1 MPLIIVAAAIA
12 LLLVLIIKVKLH
24 TFISLVIVS
33 FLTAVALGM
42 HVSKIVDSIEKG
54 FGDTLASVGLIFGF
68 GAILGKLIAD
78 SGGAQRIAETLVD
91 RFGQRRIQWAV
102 VLVAMILGVALFFE
116 VGIVLLVP
124 IVYQMAKQVKLPLM
138 YLGLPMATGL
148 SVMHGFLPP
157 HPGPTVIAAQYHAN
171 LGMVLL
177 YGIIIAVPTVVIAG
191 PLFAMVARRY
201 VPGAFDIHK
210 EAGSLA
216 TIGDAQ
222 QRDLKDTPGV
232 AISSLTALFPVILMM
247 IGTVTDLLRQAAGA
261 DKNLAFRI
269 VELVSKPT
277 TVMLISVLF
286 AVFTM
291 GVNRKIPISQLM
303 ASAESSVKAVGMLL
317 LIIGVSGSLK
327 QVLID
332 GGVGDYVAKLFEHS
346 TLSPL
351 LLAWIIAAVVRVAQG
366 SATVAA
372 LTTAGLV
379 LPLVQDTDVN
389 VALITLATGAGS
401 LIASHVNDT
410 GFWIVKESFG
420 LTVRE
425 TLATWTVL
433 ETVIAVCG
441 LVFALIL
448 GIFV

>member
-1 MPLIIVAAAIA
+1 MPLVITAAAIA
-12 LLLVLIIKVKLH
+12 VLLVLIIRLRVH
-24 TFISLVIVS
+24 TFISLVIVA
-33 FLTAVALGM
+33 FLTAIALGM
-42 HVSKIVDSIEKG
+42 RVSKIVKSIESG

-78 SGGAQRIAETLVD
+78 AGGAQRIAETLVN
-91 RFGQRRIQWAV
+91 RFGQRKIQWAV
-102 VLVAMILGVALFFE
+102 ILAAVILGVALFFE

-157 HPGPTVIAAQYHAN
+157 HPGPTVIADQYHAN
-171 LGMVLL
+171 IGMVLL
-177 YGIIIAVPTVVIAG
+177 YGVIVAIPTVLIAG
-191 PLFAMVARRY
+191 PLFTAVARRY
-201 VPGAFDIHK
+201 APGAFDMTK
-210 EAGSLA
+210 KAGAIA
-216 TIGDAQ
+216 TIGDTE
-222 QRDLKDTPGV
+222 QRDLDDTPGFGV
-232 AISSLTALFPVILMM
+232 SAVTALFPVILMM
-247 IGTVTDLLRQAAGA
+247 IATVVELVRKGAGIPS
-261 DKNLAFRI
+261 NLGFRI
-269 VELVSKPT
+269 VDMIGKPS

-291 GVNRKIPISQLM
+291 GVARKIPMSRLM
-303 ASAESSVKAVGMLL
+303 DSAESSVKTVGMLL

-327 QVLID
+327 EVLVD
-332 GGVGDYVAKLFEHS
+332 GGVGDYVAELFKGS
-346 TLSPL
+346 SLSPI
-351 LLAWIIAAVVRVAQG
+351 LLAWLIAAVVRIAQG

-379 LPLVQDTDVN
+379 IPLVQDTDVN
-389 VALITLATGAGS
+389 LALITLATGAGS

-420 LTVRE
+420 LSVKE

-441 LVFALIL
+441 LVFVLIL

>member
-1 MPLIIVAAAIA
+1 MPLVIVAAAIVV
-12 LLLVLIIKVKLH
+12 LLLLIIKFKVH
-24 TFISLVIVS
+24 TFIALVIVS
-33 FLTAVALGM
+33 FLTAIALGM
-42 HVSKIVDSIEKG
+42 PVSKIVESIEGG

-78 SGGAQRIAETLVD
+78 SGGAQRIAETLVGK
-91 RFGQRRIQWAV
+91 FGQRYIQWAV
-102 VLVAMILGVALFFE
+102 VLVALILGVALFFE

-177 YGIIIAVPTVVIAG
+177 YGVIIAIPTVVIAG
-191 PLFAMVARRY
+191 PLFTAVARKY
-201 VPGAFDIHK
+201 APGAFAMNK
-210 EAGSLA
+210 KAGVLA
-216 TIGDAQ
+216 TIGDAE
-222 QRDLKDTPGV
+222 QRDLEDTPGFG
-232 AISSLTALFPVILMM
+232 ISALTALFPVILMM
-247 IGTVTDLLRQAAGA
+247 IATITDLVRQAAGV
-261 DKNLAFRI
+261 DDNLAFRI
-269 VELVSKPT
+269 VAMIGKPS

-286 AVFTM
+286 AVYTM
-291 GVNRKIPISQLM
+291 GIHRKIPMSKLM
-303 ASAESSVKAVGMLL
+303 ESAESSVKAVGMLL

-327 QVLID
+327 EVLIN
-332 GGVGDYVAKLFEHS
+332 GGVGDYVADMFAGS

-351 LLAWIIAAVVRVAQG
+351 LLAWIIASVVRIAQG

-379 LPLVQDTDVN
+379 IPLVQDSDVN
-389 VALITLATGAGS
+389 LALITLATGAGS

-420 LTVRE
+420 LSVKE

-441 LVFALIL
+441 LGFVLLL
-448 GIFV
+448 GLFV